1 VRSKLLSGITLG
13 VVAAFGVATGT
24 EAQSQPSRAPN
35 TYEQAAIKVV
45 SDWTAAWQA
54 KDPDKMA
61 SLVTDDIKF
70 RLDPSEATFRTG
82 RERFLCQMRQM
93 AGGGGG
99 LGGLIIK
106 NPSYEAIGDKVYVL
120 VIQRRTDVLQAPP
133 GGRGGAPGAAGGPG
147 GGGRGEDCLPSWP
160 ATSRWARLLSS
171 RTARLPSG
179 LMSRSP
185 STSRRC
191 SAAADPEGREAPEVL
206 VDREADSLGAISR
219 TDLPTSC
226 MEES

>member
-1 VRSKLLSGITLG
+1 MLRSKLLCGITLG
-13 VVAAFGVATGT
+13 AVAAFGMATGT
-24 EAQSQPSRAPN
+24 EAQSQPSRALN
-35 TYEQAAIKVV
+35 TYERAAIKVV

-70 RLDPSEATFRTG
+70 RLDPSEATFRMG

-120 VIQRRTDVLQAPP
+120 VIQRRTDVLQA
-133 GGRGGAPGAAGGPG
+133 GAGRRGGAPGAAGGPG
-147 GGGRGEDCLPSWP
+147 GGGRAGGLPPELAGDIPVGASFVVKNGKIAEWVDVTL
-160 ATSRWARLLSS
+160 ALDITTLRRGG
-171 RTARLPSG
+171 G
-179 LMSRSP
+179 LGGP
-185 STSRRC
+185 GGPGGQAGC
-191 SAAADPEGREAPEVL
+191 D
-206 VDREADSLGAISR
+206 
-219 TDLPTSC
+219 
-226 MEES
+226 

>member
-1 VRSKLLSGITLG
+1 MTGIEGGGTVRSKLLCGITLS
-13 VVAAFGVATGT
+13 VVAAFGMATGT
-24 EAQSQPSRAPN
+24 EAQSQPSSGPN
-35 TYEQAAIKVV
+35 SYEQAAIKVV

-106 NPSYEAIGDKVYVL
+106 NPSYQAIGDKVYVL

-147 GGGRGEDCLPSWP
+147 GGRAGGLPPELAGDIPVGASFVVKNGKIAEWVDVTLALDITTLQRGGGPGGPGGPRGPGGGQAGCQ
-160 ATSRWARLLSS
+160 
-171 RTARLPSG
+171 
-179 LMSRSP
+179 
-185 STSRRC
+185 
-191 SAAADPEGREAPEVL
+191 
-206 VDREADSLGAISR
+206 
-219 TDLPTSC
+219 
-226 MEES
+226 

>member
-1 VRSKLLSGITLG
+1 MRSTF
-13 VVAAFGVATGT
+13 FGVTVCVLAALGSSTRT
-24 EAQSQPSRAPN
+24 AAQSQPSRPLN

-99 LGGLIIK
+99 LGGLVIK
-106 NPSYEAIGDKVYVL
+106 NASYEAIGDKVYAL
-120 VIQRRTDVLQAPP
+120 VIQRRIDVLQAPP
-133 GGRGGAPGAAGGPG
+133 AARGGAPGGAGAPGGRAGGLPPELTGDIPVGASFVVKNGKIAEWVDVTLALDITTLRRGGGPGGGAGGPG
-147 GGGRGEDCLPSWP
+147 GPTGPGGP
-160 ATSRWARLLSS
+160 A
-171 RTARLPSG
+171 G
-179 LMSRSP
+179 
-185 STSRRC
+185 C
-191 SAAADPEGREAPEVL
+191 N
-206 VDREADSLGAISR
+206 
-219 TDLPTSC
+219 
-226 MEES
+226 

>member
-1 VRSKLLSGITLG
+1 MRSTF
-13 VVAAFGVATGT
+13 FGVTVCVLAALGSSTRT
-24 EAQSQPSRAPN
+24 AAQSQPSRPLN

-99 LGGLIIK
+99 LGGLVIK
-106 NPSYEAIGDKVYVL
+106 NASYEAIGDKVYAL
-120 VIQRRTDVLQAPP
+120 VIQRRIDVLQAAPA
-133 GGRGGAPGAAGGPG
+133 GRGGAPGAAGGPG
-147 GGGRGEDCLPSWP
+147 GAGGPGAP
-160 ATSRWARLLSS
+160 AGPGGPA
-171 RTARLPSG
+171 G
-179 LMSRSP
+179 
-185 STSRRC
+185 C
-191 SAAADPEGREAPEVL
+191 N
-206 VDREADSLGAISR
+206 
-219 TDLPTSC
+219 
-226 MEES
+226 